1 MSATVTSMGIK
12 TPKTVEREQTK
23 LNEKL
28 KQPSQF
34 VVILHNDPVTLRD
47 FVVLSLKRFFNKN
60 DHEAIRIMM
69 EAHSKGVGAVGSYSY
84 QIAETR
90 VSRANEFAVSEGY
103 PLYYSIQESG
113 V

>member
-1 MSATVTSMGIK
+1 MSAVLTSMGIK
-12 TPKTVEREQTK
+12 FPDIIEKERSK
-23 LNEKL
+23 LSEKL

-47 FVVLSLKRFFNKN
+47 FVVLSLKKFFNKN

-69 EAHSKGVGAVGSYSY
+69 EAHGKGVGAVGSYSY

-90 VSRANEFAVSEGY
+90 VSRANEFSASEGY